1 MTRVNLVPVTELDG
15 KMLIAEKHEIVRIFG
30 LARKAQNE
38 LHKKKIPSEYTLGTG
53 HVLYFYNKLKFIS
66 DRYDALCAEMIARGY
81 TCNRIP
87 KEELHQGIRQ
97 GLFQDYIPTAH
108 AIKINRER
116 IELRT
121 KEAAERK
128 MMKKEAKAK

>member
-1 MTRVNLVPVTELDG
+1 MTRINLVEPSDLSQSH
-15 KMLIAEKHEIVRIFG
+15 LIAEYKEIVRVFG

-66 DRYDALCAEMIARGY
+66 DRYDALCAEMATRGY
-81 TCNRIP
+81 TCNRVP

-97 GLFQDYIPTAH
+97 GLFQDYIPTAN
-108 AIKINRER
+108 AIKINKER

-121 KEAAERK
+121 KEAAIK
-128 MMKKEAKAK
+128 AQMKREAKLK

>member
-1 MTRVNLVPVTELDG
+1 MG
-15 KMLIAEKHEIVRIFG
+15 
-30 LARKAQNE
+30 
-38 LHKKKIPSEYTLGTG
+38 
-53 HVLYFYNKLKFIS
+53 
-66 DRYDALCAEMIARGY
+66 ARGY